1 MLAYLH
7 RHLDVVVF
15 LYAFFALATFGHLYR
30 FRHALSPSATGG
42 RGAKIA
48 LLALGWPAYW
58 IVAHGVTETLRLAT
72 EPVSTV
78 IVKEIEIIGAIWLL
92 GALLF
97 PAYYIGSYWDQCVS
111 GACGLL
117 VGKAF
122 LWAAFWPA
130 YLLVG

>member
-1 MLAYLH
+1 MYTYLH
-7 RHLDVVVF
+7 HHLDVVVTF
-15 LYAFFALATFGHLYR
+15 YAFLALVTFGHLYR
-30 FRHALSPSATGG
+30 YRHALGVNSAAS
-42 RGAKIA
+42 RPVKLV
-48 LLALGWPAYW
+48 LLALGWPVYW
-58 IVAHGVTETLRLAT
+58 IVANGVTETLKIAT

-78 IVKEIEIIGAIWLL
+78 FVKEVEIIGAVWFL

-97 PAYYIGSYWDQCVS
+97 PAYYIGSYWQQCAS
-111 GACGLL
+111 GACGLV